1 MTMNHLLDLLK
12 AWSAYMKQSTS
23 KSLGYPNKSSGM
35 YGGGT
40 STSFDEMY
48 ESMTADHVKT
58 IDAIIHSLP
67 ERQQNAVYH
76 RYLGSKAEVLQDYHM
91 NMAYDNLLNIATR
104 RIPN

>member
-23 KSLGYPNKSSGM
+23 KSLGYPSKSSGM

-76 RYLGSKAEVLQDYHM
+76 KYLGSKAEVLQDYHM
-91 NMAYDNLLNIATR
+91 NQALDNLLTIATR